1 MVFRMDKVHKL
12 SPSQLEHAY
21 GTMWLIREFEQLSLR
36 LHSQGLMRGSIHL
49 CNGQEAV
56 AAGACLGLREG
67 DYLTTTY
74 RGHGHI
80 LARGA
85 DPGRMLA
92 EMMGRSGGL
101 CRGKGGTMHLADLSR
116 RILGA
121 NGIVG
126 GGIPMAIGAA
136 LSARTEDSGQ
146 ISICFFGDGATN
158 QGAFHEAANLAAAW
172 RLPVILVCE
181 NNLYAEMTP
190 IKDTIA
196 IERLSQRASGY
207 GMPGLTIDGNDVET
221 VYAAVCDAA
230 ERARASGGPTFIEA
244 LTYRQVGHY
253 QADPSHGSYRT
264 REEVERWKQPDR
276 DPLLRLRAVLLERKI
291 ADEARIKAL
300 EDQVAEELR
309 GAEAYAVAS
318 PPPPIEEAIED
329 VYA

>member
-1 MVFRMDKVHKL
+1 MDTAHKL
-12 SPSQLEHAY
+12 SSTQLEQAY
-21 GTMWLIREFEQLSLR
+21 RTMVLICEFENLSVR
-36 LHSQGLMRGSIHL
+36 LHGQGLMRGSIHL

-56 AAGACLGLREG
+56 AGGACLALREG
-67 DYLTTTY
+67 DHLTTTY

-101 CRGKGGTMHLADLSR
+101 CRGKGGTMHLAEMRLG
-116 RILGA
+116 ILGA

-126 GGIPMAIGAA
+126 AGVPLAVGAA
-136 LSARTEDSGQ
+136 LTARTQGSDR

-172 RLPVILVCE
+172 RLPVVFLCE

-196 IERLSQRASGY
+196 IEQLSQRAPGY
-207 GMPGLTIDGNDVET
+207 GMPALTIDGNDVEA
-221 VYAAVCDAA
+221 VYAAVGEAGA
-230 ERARASGGPTFIEA
+230 RARAGAGPTFIEA
-244 LTYRQVGHY
+244 MTYRQVGHY
-253 QADPSHGSYRT
+253 HADPGHGSYRT

-276 DPLLRLRAVLLERKI
+276 DPILRLKAVLLERAI
-291 ADEARIKAL
+291 ADESRIREL
-300 EDQVAEELR
+300 EAEVAAQLR

-318 PPPPIEEAIED
+318 PPPAVEEALHD